1 MYNWTF
7 FLRSL
12 PLVFFFYIIALHLVH
27 SPPVF
32 GLHFIFP
39 YSCFNDR
46 KKIRTVVIYLIIFF
60 PFFFPLFFSYTDT
73 GTERRKRSFCL
84 CLGFFALVFFCT
96 LAFFGLFW
104 PHLVCM

>member
-60 PFFFPLFFSYTDT
+60 PFFFPFFFLIQIP
-73 GTERRKRSFCL
+73 ERKGESGVFVFV
-84 CLGFFALVFFCT
+84 LGFLHWYFSVL
-96 LAFFGLFW
+96 
-104 PHLVCM
+104 